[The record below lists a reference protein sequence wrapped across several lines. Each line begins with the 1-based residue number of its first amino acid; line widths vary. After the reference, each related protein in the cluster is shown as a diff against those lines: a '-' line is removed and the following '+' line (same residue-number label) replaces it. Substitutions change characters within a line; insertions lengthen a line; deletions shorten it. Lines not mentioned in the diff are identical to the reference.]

1 MRCFFWV
8 NHLFLLLRCHHI
20 SIQPSA
26 EMLPGMSWSLKCGVH
41 GVCLDSQTLSGQL
54 LCIVSV
60 LINLCQR
67 ANKAA
72 PLVVS
77 RYGNLLRVR
86 RETEQRAEFN
96 ATYLSNR
103 M

>member
-1 MRCFFWV
+1 
-8 NHLFLLLRCHHI
+8 
-20 SIQPSA
+20 
-26 EMLPGMSWSLKCGVH
+26 MLPGMSWSLKCGVH

-96 ATYLSNR
+96 ATYLSNI